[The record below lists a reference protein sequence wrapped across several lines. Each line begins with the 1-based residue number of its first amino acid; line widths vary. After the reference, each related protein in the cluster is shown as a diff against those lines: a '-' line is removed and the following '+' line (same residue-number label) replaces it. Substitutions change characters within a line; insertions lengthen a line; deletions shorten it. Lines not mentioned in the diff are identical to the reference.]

1 MLKIGRLRLSLPA
14 GYEPRARRIASLVA
28 DELAGLSLGAGDVSL
43 DRLALPSVEVSR
55 GASDRQVAG
64 KVAAAIAAGLHPNIA
79 GNGSSGGG
87 KP

>member
-1 MLKIGRLRLSLPA
+1 MLTIGRLRVSLPA

-28 DELAGLSLGAGDVSL
+28 DELAGRLPLAGGEVRL
-43 DRLALPSVEVSR
+43 DRLALPRIDVAR

-64 KVAAAIAAGLHPNIA
+64 AVAAAIAAGLSPA
-79 GNGSSGGG
+79 GTGGG